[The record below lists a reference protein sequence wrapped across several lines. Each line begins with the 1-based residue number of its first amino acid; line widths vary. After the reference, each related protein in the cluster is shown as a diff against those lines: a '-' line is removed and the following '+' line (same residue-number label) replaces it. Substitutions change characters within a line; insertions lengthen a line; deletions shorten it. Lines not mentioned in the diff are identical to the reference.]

1 MTAPAAVERY
11 RQHTPYTR
19 PEGSAAFLR
28 TLPTDPVALAGAV
41 RGLVVHYVASGLTF
55 PPERLADIDSRW
67 TSRILARLQERDPA
81 PLDRP
86 REVDACF
93 VGCCRDFTLLFVA
106 AAREHGLAAR
116 SRVGFAPY
124 LYDGW
129 AFDHVVAEYWHD
141 DDERWV
147 RVDAQVD
154 PAHCVADVADLGTGP
169 GSPFRTA
176 SHVWLDHRAGRLG
189 AADLE
194 KFGVSP
200 DLPLRGRWFVRNY
213 VIAELAHLAG
223 HELLLW
229 DLWGA
234 MTPPAVGPDGELV
247 AVDPPGD
254 EGLDALVDRVAGALT
269 DPLVEPE
276 VLDQLLADPRLDP
289 RTGVVC
295 DSPTGSVEKVDLA
308 AHR

>member
-1 MTAPAAVERY
+1 VVTPAVERY
-11 RQHTPYTR
+11 RRHTPYTR
-19 PEGSAAFLR
+19 PGASADLLR
-28 TLPTDPVALAGAV
+28 TLPADPRTLADAV

-55 PPERLADIDSRW
+55 APERLAEVDSRW
-67 TSRILARLQERDPA
+67 ASRLLEHLHEHDPA

-86 REVDACF
+86 REGDACV

-124 LYDGW
+124 LLEGW
-129 AFDHVVAEYWHD
+129 AFDHVVAEHWHD
-141 DDERWV
+141 DERRWV
-147 RVDAQVD
+147 RVDTQMD
-154 PAHCVADVADLGTGP
+154 PAAFAVDVTDLGTGP
-169 GSPFRTA
+169 DSPFRTA
-176 SHVWLDHRAGRLG
+176 AHVWLDHRDGRLTD
-189 AADLE
+189 ADLE
-194 KFGVSP
+194 GYGVSP

-234 MTPPAVGPDGELV
+234 MVAPEVGPDGELV
-247 AVDPPGD
+247 PVVAPADD
-254 EGLDALVDRVAGALT
+254 ALDALVDEVARVLVDPDAPPEAL
-269 DPLVEPE
+269 DRL
-276 VLDQLLADPRLDP
+276 LDDPRLDP

-295 DSPTGSVEKVDLA
+295 DSPTGLHERVDLA
-308 AHR
+308 AHP